1 MSYGKAQIEE
11 LIMKLSRIRDTL
23 LYELPEYWWL
33 SQGEIAVV
41 SVRVVKKNK
50 KINIF
55 ETPKLTLKSAIR
67 TVIQNLEVAKK
78 LKGTEF
84 FRVMQVVEE
93 DIANI
98 IEVYSMIKE
107 AHEII
112 KKIESLKR
120 LAMSSDIHRTKKD
133 EISKILN
140 SVVKWIKEV
149 FVTNPRDWKKRK
161 EYFEKIVSRIDDEL
175 KSME

>member
-11 LIMKLSRIRDTL
+11 LIIKLGRIRDTL

-33 SQGEIAVV
+33 SQGEMAVV
-41 SVRVVKKNK
+41 AVRVVKKNK
-50 KINIF
+50 KVNIF

-84 FRVMQVVEE
+84 FRVMQVIEE

-98 IEVYSMIKE
+98 TEVYSMIKE
-107 AHEII
+107 AHEVI
-112 KKIESLKR
+112 KKVESLER
-120 LAMSSDIHRTKKD
+120 LALSSDIHKTKKD

-149 FVTNPRDWKKRK
+149 FATNPRDWKKRK
-161 EYFEKIVSRIDDEL
+161 EYFQKIINKVEDEL
-175 KSME
+175 KSVE